1 MRISFAALAFVAA
14 LAIAPTLHAQTSHGD
29 HSGHGAGHGDHATM
43 AEGVHTKG
51 TLHAIDGDNVN
62 LTHEPIPEIG
72 WPTMTMDL
80 KLLEGAEVGDVK
92 PGDAVTIML
101 EKGADGL
108 YAIRALAPAE

>member
-1 MRISFAALAFVAA
+1 MRITLSATALLAAMAM
-14 LAIAPTLHAQTSHGD
+14 APTLHAQTSHGD
-29 HSGHGAGHGDHATM
+29 HSGHAGHGDHSTM

-80 KLLEGAEVGDVK
+80 KLLEDAEVGDVK

-108 YAIRALAPAE
+108 YAISALVPVE